1 MESWTH
7 LAPYLCL
14 RELCDVWNN
23 CNLKKKKNNNK
34 QQKTNP
40 EFRVCVVMLPNEL
53 GSTGIEIFLVFILY
67 LIPWNVRILD
77 FK

>member
-1 MESWTH
+1 M
-7 LAPYLCL
+7 
-14 RELCDVWNN
+14 
-23 CNLKKKKNNNK
+23 
-34 QQKTNP
+34 
-40 EFRVCVVMLPNEL
+40 VMLPNEL